1 MPNATRPRGPSTAAP
16 APPAAAAPAPRR
28 ASGGPRSALL
38 AALITVLAVCGGDAV
53 ARVFPFGPRHRAVN
67 DLANQFVPFHAHL
80 WDLLHGRADGGL
92 LLDWQAGWGTSF
104 LPDYGTYLSSP
115 FAPLVALLPRGD
127 VEYAVYAITVLK
139 TAVAA
144 AAMTH
149 LLRRT
154 GPGRWW
160 WASALGASYALCGWS
175 LAEGTYNPMWLD
187 GLIAFPLLCLVGEWV
202 RQGVRPVLGPLA
214 VAVCWVANFY
224 TAYMATIGAALV
236 LAVRLTAEH
245 APAGTAPARTTE
257 RGPGAAG
264 AAAADA
270 GPPGQG
276 APAAAAPGPTAPG
289 LRAPGQAAPAG
300 AAPAAAAPAASADG
314 GRRPA
319 ARGAV
324 RVLLR
329 AGLTTGTGIAL
340 AAPVLVP
347 VFLGSRHAHP
357 GLVKEFDPAPATD
370 VLARLLPVTYSFA
383 TPAAFVST
391 AVLLLVAALPF
402 RREIPGRRRWAWAGL
417 CPAVAASLQWGPTHL
432 VWHAFA
438 TPNGSPYRQT
448 FVLAGVLVLAAWT
461 GLAHGPPGRR
471 ALLGGVA
478 VVAALSLGAL
488 PSPFLTPW
496 ALALTAAGLAA
507 TAGALLLTRRRRHGA
522 LAALLVVGTVV
533 GQAAATTAYAD
544 RERLARLDD
553 YPPWGDGQRRR
564 AAALAEADGWP
575 AHRTD
580 PGLPRVAGND
590 PLLLGGQGAA
600 YYSSHTPAVLTEL
613 MTALGGGWTSRG
625 RNLLSLDNPVTDA
638 LFGVG
643 ARWRAGEVVRADPS
657 APPLPL
663 VTVRPPGPG
672 PAYGPSPFRNQELL
686 LGARV
691 YEAPRAGGAC
701 RVGTEVFLWAPD
713 ATGTAGLGRYETELL
728 GGRPKRRAALT
739 SLGVQERAEARPR
752 IPRGGTAEVRCL
764 DRDRL
769 RAAVA
774 ALRGRAA
781 TGVEVRSDGLT
792 ATLPPGATGTA
803 VVAAPRIAGWRCE
816 GRPAGAYGGL
826 LAVGIRPGATA
837 VRCAFHPPGLRAGL
851 TAGAAGTL
859 LLALSW
865 RLGTGSR
872 RRAGSRAGGR
882 LEGPAGGPAE
892 GRAQGPAGSR
902 AEGPAGSRTEG
913 RAEGP
918 AGSRAEGRT

>member
-257 RGPGAAG
+257 RGTAAAG

-270 GPPGQG
+270 GPPGQ
-276 APAAAAPGPTAPG
+276 AS
-289 LRAPGQAAPAG
+289 
-300 AAPAAAAPAASADG
+300 PAAAAPAASADG

-461 GLAHGPPGRR
+461 GLTHGAPGRR

-478 VVAALSLGAL
+478 VVSALSLGAL

-507 TAGALLLTRRRRHGA
+507 TAGALLLTRRGRHGA

-816 GRPAGAYGGL
+816 GRPARAYGGL

-882 LEGPAGGPAE
+882 LEGPAGGTAE

-902 AEGPAGSRTEG
+902 TEG
-913 RAEGP
+913 Q